1 MTMQEVNIKEARRNI
16 SRLLDEV
23 VAGEEVVIIRRG
35 KAIARL
41 LPIAEEECAALH
53 FPPRAD
59 LRAKLPL
66 LDVPSAAL
74 IRELRDERG

>member
-1 MTMQEVNIKEARRNI
+1 MQEVNIKEARRNI

-41 LPIAEEECAALH
+41 LPIAEGQGAALH
-53 FPPRAD
+53 FPSRAD
-59 LRAKLPL
+59 LRAKLPPM
-66 LDVPSAAL
+66 DVPSAAL

>member
-1 MTMQEVNIKEARRNI
+1 MQEVNIKEARRNI

-41 LPIAEEECAALH
+41 LPILEGECAALH
-53 FPPRAD
+53 FLSRAE
-59 LRAKLPL
+59 LRATLPPSKT
-66 LDVPSAAL
+66 PSAAL